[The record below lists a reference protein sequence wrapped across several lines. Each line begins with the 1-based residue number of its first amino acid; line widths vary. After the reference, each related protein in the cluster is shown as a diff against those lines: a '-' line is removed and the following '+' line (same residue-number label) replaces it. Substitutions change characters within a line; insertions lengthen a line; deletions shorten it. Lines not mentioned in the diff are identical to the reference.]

1 MSEGRIKSFKHH
13 GRDVAEMRR
22 RRTEVTV
29 ELRKNRKDEQ
39 LLKRRNMPVVDD
51 DDEDVNAL
59 LPAAGL
65 LGATNIQN
73 LAVLVQQAQSNDP
86 SDQLMA
92 VQQARKMLS
101 KDKNPPI
108 NDLIKSGIVPVLV
121 ACLASESPPLQFEAA
136 WALTNIAS
144 GTSEQTRAVVQC
156 RAVPIFIKL
165 LSSPHDHVCE
175 QAVWALGNISGDGPE
190 CRDYVISQ
198 GIIPPLLSFIKPS
211 TPITFLRNVTWTIS
225 NLCRNKNPPPPFA
238 SVYQCLPALVQ
249 LAQHDDLEV
258 KVDACWALS
267 FLADGPQNQIQAVI
281 DSGIIP
287 YLVPQLQNPE
297 PKIVMPALRTLGNI
311 VTGSDT
317 QTQAVLDYGIL
328 SQLEV
333 LLGHRKENIVREAV
347 WTLSNITAGSKD
359 QVQMVI
365 QAGLIPPLIRVL
377 SVSDFKTQKEAAWAV
392 SNLTVGGTPE
402 QVRYLVEQK
411 AIEPMCQLLSCK
423 DVQVIQVI
431 LDGLSNI
438 LKMAGPNVSQ
448 IAFAIEEAGGLDKIE
463 ALQQHE
469 NGDIYKMAYCI
480 VDNYFSN
487 EGEVDP
493 SLAPQANQQSFQFG
507 LGGGQQLPQGGFNF

>member
-51 DDEDVNAL
+51 DEDVNAL
-59 LPAAGL
+59 PTPLMLAG
-65 LGATNIQN
+65 NSIQQS
-73 LAVLVQQAQSNDP
+73 LAVLVQQARSNEP
-86 SDQLMA
+86 SEQLVA
-92 VQQARKMLS
+92 VQHARKMLS

-121 ACLASESPPLQFEAA
+121 ACLASDSPPLQFEAA

-144 GTSEQTRAVVQC
+144 GTSEQTRAVVHC
-156 RAVPIFIKL
+156 GAVPIFIKL

-225 NLCRNKNPPPPFA
+225 NLCRNKNPPPPFS
-238 SVYQCLPALVQ
+238 SVCQCLPALER
-249 LAQHDDLEV
+249 LAQHEDLEV

-267 FLADGPQNQIQAVI
+267 FLADGSQNQIQAVI

-287 YLVPQLQNPE
+287 YLVPQLQSTE

-311 VTGSDT
+311 VTGSDA
-317 QTQAVLDYGIL
+317 QTQVVLDNGIL
-328 SQLEV
+328 AQLGI
-333 LLGHRKENIVREAV
+333 LLSHRKENIVREAV
-347 WTLSNITAGSKD
+347 WTLSNITAGSKE

-365 QAGLIPPLIRVL
+365 QAGLIEPLIRVL
-377 SVSDFKTQKEAAWAV
+377 SASDFKTQKEAAWAV

-402 QVRYLVEQK
+402 QVRFLVSQR
-411 AIEPMCQLLSCK
+411 AIDPMCNLLSCK

-431 LDGLSNI
+431 LDGLCNI
-438 LKMAGPNVSQ
+438 LKMAGPDLPHVTL
-448 IAFAIEEAGGLDKIE
+448 AIEEAGGLDKIE

-469 NGDIYKMAYCI
+469 NGDIYKMAYSVI
-480 VDNYFSN
+480 DNYFPT

-493 SLAPQANQQSFQFG
+493 SLAPQSTQQSFQFG
-507 LGGGQQLPQGGFNF
+507 GHQLPQGGFNF

>member
-1 MSEGRIKSFKHH
+1 MSEGRLKSFKHH

-39 LLKRRNMPVVDD
+39 MLKRRNMPLVDD
-51 DDEDVNAL
+51 DDEDVNIF
-59 LPAAGL
+59 LP
-65 LGATNIQN
+65 TSNIQQS
-73 LAVLVQQAQSNDP
+73 LAVLVQQAQSNEP
-86 SDQLMA
+86 GEQLMA
-92 VQQARKMLS
+92 VQHARKMLS

-121 ACLASESPPLQFEAA
+121 ACLASDSPPLQFEAA

-144 GTSEQTRAVVQC
+144 GTSEQTRAVVHC
-156 RAVPIFIKL
+156 GAVPIFIKL

-238 SVYQCLPALVQ
+238 SVCQCLPALVQ
-249 LAQHDDLEV
+249 LVRHDDLDV

-281 DSGIIP
+281 DSQIIP
-287 YLVPQLQNPE
+287 YLVPKLQNTE

-311 VTGSDT
+311 VTGSDA
-317 QTQAVLDYGIL
+317 QTQVVLDNGIL

-333 LLGHRKENIVREAV
+333 LLSHRKENIVREAV
-347 WTLSNITAGSKD
+347 WTLSNITAGSKE

-365 QAGLIPPLIRVL
+365 QAGLITPLIRVL
-377 SVSDFKTQKEAAWAV
+377 LESDFKTQKEAAWAV

-402 QVRYLVEQK
+402 QVAFLVTQG
-411 AIEPMCQLLSCK
+411 AIPPMCQLLSCK

-438 LKMAGPNVSQ
+438 LKMAGNNVAA
-448 IAFAIEEAGGLDKIE
+448 IAVAIEEAGGLDKIE
-463 ALQQHE
+463 SLQQHE

-480 VDNYFSN
+480 IDNYFSN
-487 EGEVDP
+487 EGEVDL

-507 LGGGQQLPQGGFNF
+507 GQQLPQGGFNF